1 MSGCVGEDIVLK
13 LLGADIVS
21 VESYCDGSTD
31 GGGEGGR
38 FQDML
43 QLEWEHEAQ
52 VGDMR
57 PVLIVIT
64 AVCPPLY
71 VVDSVFLF
79 DRLLPSSH

>member
-1 MSGCVGEDIVLK
+1 MGEDILLK
-13 LLGADIVS
+13 LLEADSVS

-43 QLEWEHEAQ
+43 RLEYGHEAQ
-52 VGDMR
+52 VGGMR

-64 AVCPPLY
+64 AVCPLLY

>member
-1 MSGCVGEDIVLK
+1 MGEDILLK
-13 LLGADIVS
+13 LLEADSVS

-43 QLEWEHEAQ
+43 RLEYGHEAQ
-52 VGDMR
+52 VGGIS
-57 PVLIVIT
+57 PVLTVMT
-64 AVCPPLY
+64 AVRPLLC

-79 DRLLPSSH
+79 VRLLPSSH